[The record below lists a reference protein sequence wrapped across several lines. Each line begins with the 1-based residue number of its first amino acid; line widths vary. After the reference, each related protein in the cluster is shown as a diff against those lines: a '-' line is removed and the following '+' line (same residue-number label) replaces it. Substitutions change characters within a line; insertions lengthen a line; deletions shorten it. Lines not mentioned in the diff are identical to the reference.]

1 MMKRIPLFL
10 AFVAAGGLFAVQAN
24 AAQTAYVA
32 ATASSPSAG
41 CTVTAPCTTIAA
53 GLASAN
59 AGGEVVILDSAT
71 YNEALSIT
79 KTVVITAPN
88 RPIIVPP
95 GGSSAFTLATAN
107 VSLSIGG
114 VIIDGAGGTASGIN
128 VTNGRNLF
136 VSDTSIR
143 NFTGPGVAAIYV
155 TPPSGV
161 NFNIFVTG
169 SSTSGN
175 NAGIVADGSAGGTV
189 RATMRSSLVSVNT
202 NSGLLAL
209 ANGPGA
215 ALFLLHQV
223 LVQGNGV
230 GISTSGGSAGFLVDD
245 SRIIGNTRGISAGP
259 ASFILSYGNNNLNG
273 NFGNDGAFTG
283 PVALQ

>member
-1 MMKRIPLFL
+1 MTKRIPFIL
-10 AFVAAGGLFAVQAN
+10 AFVTAGGLFAVQAD

-32 ATASSPSAG
+32 ASAASPSAA
-41 CTVTAPCTTIAA
+41 CTITAPCTTIAA
-53 GLASAN
+53 GLTSAN

-71 YNEALSIT
+71 YNEALNIT

-107 VSLSIGG
+107 VTLSLSG

-161 NFNIFVTG
+161 NFGMFVTG
-169 SSTSGN
+169 TSTSGN

-189 RATMRSSLVSVNT
+189 RASVRNSLVSVNT
-202 NSGLLAL
+202 NGGLIAL

-215 ALFLLHQV
+215 AVFLLHQV

-230 GISTSGGSAGFLVDD
+230 GIATSGGAGFLVDD
-245 SRIIGNTRGISAGP
+245 SRIIGNSKGISAGP
-259 ASFILSYGNNNLNG
+259 GSFILSYGNNNVAG

>member
-1 MMKRIPLFL
+1 MTKRIPFIV
-10 AFVAAGGLFAVQAN
+10 AFVGVSGLFAVQAH
-24 AAQTAYVA
+24 AAQTAYVS
-32 ATASSPSAG
+32 ATTSSPGA
-41 CTVTAPCTTIAA
+41 CTQTAPCTTIAA
-53 GLASAN
+53 GLAAAN

-71 YNEALSIT
+71 YNEALNIT

-95 GGSSAFTLATAN
+95 SGSSAFTLATAN
-107 VSLSIGG
+107 VTLSLSG

-143 NFTGPGVAAIYV
+143 NFSGAGVAAIYV

-175 NAGIVADGSAGGTV
+175 NAGIVADGSAGGTA
-189 RATMRSSLVSVNT
+189 RATVRSSLVSVNT
-202 NSGLLAL
+202 NGGLIAL
-209 ANGPGA
+209 ANGPGNA
-215 ALFLLHQV
+215 VFLLHQV

-230 GISTSGGSAGFLVDD
+230 GLATSGTAGFLVDD
-245 SRIIGNTRGISAGP
+245 CRITGNSKGISAGP
-259 ASFILSYGNNNLNG
+259 GSFVLSYGNNNLNG
-273 NFGNDGAFTG
+273 NFGNDGGFTG
-283 PVALQ
+283 SVALQ